1 MRQQTVCHVQ
11 EEEEEEEEEEEVSLC
26 QDGKVKVRAAVGVMG
41 LRGWSPST

>member
-11 EEEEEEEEEEEVSLC
+11 EKEEEEEEEVSLC
-26 QDGKVKVRAAVGVMG
+26 KDGKVKVRAAVGVRG

>member
-11 EEEEEEEEEEEVSLC
+11 EKEEEEVSLC
-26 QDGKVKVRAAVGVMG
+26 QDGKVKVRAAVGVRG

>member
-11 EEEEEEEEEEEVSLC
+11 EEEEEEEVSLC